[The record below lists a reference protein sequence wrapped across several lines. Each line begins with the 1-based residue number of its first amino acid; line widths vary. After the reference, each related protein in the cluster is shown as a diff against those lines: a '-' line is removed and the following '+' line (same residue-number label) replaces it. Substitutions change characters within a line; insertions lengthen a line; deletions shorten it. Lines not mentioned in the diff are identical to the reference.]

1 MVQFYKLGVDLLT
14 TLHYKKGMELTPIPN
29 LRGYYMADAVSVYKL
44 KKGRPDPVHPIR
56 KNDTETGFYV
66 RVLFNGKRTL
76 RSVKRLAEVTFGS
89 RAEPDYEGR
98 VRIPEYPSYVFFMDD
113 VRLRV
118 FKGLRQLTANRHPRG
133 KQNYYSMVNY
143 AGKRTSVRESTIRV
157 MAADCR
163 Q

>member
-1 MVQFYKLGVDLLT
+1 
-14 TLHYKKGMELTPIPN
+14 MELTPIPN
-29 LRGYYMADAVSVYKL
+29 LQGYYMADAVSVFKL
-44 KKGRPDPVHPIR
+44 KNGRPDPLYPFR
-56 KNDTETGFYV
+56 KEDEGGGFYV
-66 RVLFNGKRTL
+66 RVWHKGKRTL
-76 RSVKRLAEVTFGS
+76 RSVKRLAEITFGAS
-89 RAEPDYEGR
+89 AEPEYGER
-98 VRIPEYPSYVFFMDD
+98 IRIPEYPSYVFFMDD

-118 FKGLRQLTANRHPRG
+118 FKGLHQLTANRHPRG